1 MLASDPNSKSS
12 AAALDIKIGSFHDP
26 VHLQG
31 RVCQRMSCKE
41 LLNNCLHL
49 QILQIYPVYLD
60 STYVFSHFRL
70 CRRASLL

>member
-31 RVCQRMSCKE
+31 RVCERMSCK
-41 LLNNCLHL
+41 
-49 QILQIYPVYLD
+49 
-60 STYVFSHFRL
+60 SW
-70 CRRASLL
+70 SLLQREKRIVIYYVKKLVRKSQ

>member
-31 RVCQRMSCKE
+31 RVCEKMSFKE
-41 LLNNCLHL
+41 LQNNCLHL
-49 QILQIYPVYLD
+49 LQIDPVYLD
-60 STYVFSHFRL
+60 SMYIRGFTKFGIKV
-70 CRRASLL
+70 A